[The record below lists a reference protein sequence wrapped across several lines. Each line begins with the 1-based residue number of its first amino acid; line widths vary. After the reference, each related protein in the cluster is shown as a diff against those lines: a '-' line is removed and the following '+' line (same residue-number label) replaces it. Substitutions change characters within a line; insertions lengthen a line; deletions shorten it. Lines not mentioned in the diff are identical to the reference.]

1 MKIGYAAITWG
12 GRDDEA
18 IDDIA
23 AVGFKAIQLRASVL
37 NAYAGRPAALRQR
50 LRDRHLTFAVLS
62 SGNLRVDPAEAKTEI
77 ELHTAHAAFVR
88 DAGGLFLQV
97 IDEKPKGRATE
108 PDDYARLGHLLTE
121 VGRRTAA
128 IGVPLVYHPHMNS
141 LSETPGAL
149 ETILAAAD
157 PAAVSLIFDIAHYQ
171 QGGGD
176 PIAAIRR
183 HAKRMRAVHL
193 KNVEPTA
200 AAPGYRW
207 TPLDRGRVDV
217 AGCVT
222 ALTGG
227 GFAGW
232 GIVELDRVSD
242 PATTPKAAAVANRDF
257 LTKRLHLA
265 L

>member
-1 MKIGYAAITWG
+1 MSDPSRRRFLAGLGALGATALGGAQAAPSSAPAPSRMKIGYAAITWG

-23 AVGFKAIQLRASVL
+23 AVGFKAIQLRPSVL
-37 NAYAGRPAALRQR
+37 NAY
-50 LRDRHLTFAVLS
+50 
-62 SGNLRVDPAEAKTEI
+62 
-77 ELHTAHAAFVR
+77 AAFVR

-193 KNVEPTA
+193 KNVEP
-200 AAPGYRW
+200 P
-207 TPLDRGRVDV
+207 
-217 AGCVT
+217 
-222 ALTGG
+222 
-227 GFAGW
+227 
-232 GIVELDRVSD
+232 
-242 PATTPKAAAVANRDF
+242 
-257 LTKRLHLA
+257 
-265 L
+265 

>member
-1 MKIGYAAITWG
+1 MSDPSRRRFLAGLGALGATALGGAQAAPSSAPAPSRMKIGSAAITWG

-37 NAYAGRPAALRQR
+37 NAYAGRPAALRRR

-77 ELHTAHAAFVR
+77 ELR
-88 DAGGLFLQV
+88 
-97 IDEKPKGRATE
+97 RAPE

-193 KNVEPTA
+193 KNVEP
-200 AAPGYRW
+200 P
-207 TPLDRGRVDV
+207 
-217 AGCVT
+217 
-222 ALTGG
+222 
-227 GFAGW
+227 
-232 GIVELDRVSD
+232 
-242 PATTPKAAAVANRDF
+242 
-257 LTKRLHLA
+257 
-265 L
+265 